1 MRHTYLPRGV
11 CSRRMDFELENGTI
25 KSVEITGGCEGN
37 LTGIS
42 RLVAGMDAEKAIEL
56 LRGIRCGFKE
66 TSCPDQLARALEE
79 ALKEQ
84 EK

>member
-1 MRHTYLPRGV
+1 
-11 CSRRMDFELENGTI
+11 MDVELENGAI
-25 KSVEITGGCEGN
+25 KSVEITGGCDGN
-37 LTGIS
+37 LKGIS